1 MSSVYFDPAVGGDGS
16 TVTDDSNATTGL
28 AAGGHRARFV
38 PALAQLVAISN
49 YVKTHAVA
57 VTDAELSALAGLVS
71 AADKLP
77 YFTGSGTAA
86 LADLSAFARTLID
99 DADAG
104 SARATLGLVIGTH
117 VQSLMSKASAAEI
130 NAGTDDAKYI
140 TAKGLT
146 DSNVAFLS
154 DLSGA
159 VTSIV
164 GITGTLAEFNTA
176 LIGADFATG
185 GGTATGTNT
194 GDNAVNSL
202 YSGLVSNATHT
213 GDAVGST
220 ALTVVKI
227 NGVLM
232 SGLTTGILKN
242 TTGTGV
248 PSIATVRTDYAEPT
262 TALATGILKNT
273 TTTGAHSIAIA
284 ADFPTLNQNTTG
296 NAATVTTNANLTGPV
311 TSVGN
316 ATAIA
321 NGAISNAMLA
331 NAAVASLSGTNT
343 GDLTAASQAE
353 METGTESALRAM
365 SPLRV
370 KQAITANAAGAVVLL
385 TAAFTLSST
394 VAASAT
400 LSLSLTGTPLLSGAS
415 IASFEVT
422 PDWGTMSTVTAT
434 GNAGTKN
441 LTATATIGQVLSVS
455 VVAIDNYGN
464 RSAAVVHTTTVATHA
479 APTGTITVTKPASV
493 VQSSTGNQISFTGGT
508 ATDGATITYQIN
520 ATGSPQYTFSK
531 TTAITSGEVV
541 TFSAPA
547 LGAQTNISFTVQ
559 MNDSLGASS
568 TPQSVMITAIIVSV
582 NTPSITAPTNGAT
595 AIGATPTLTTGAF
608 GITGDTDT
616 HYSTD
621 WEIWTGA
628 GRTGSL
634 IWSSINNAANK
645 TTIAVPA
652 ATLSVSTTYYIA
664 VRHKGTTYGYGGY
677 AASSFTTAASFGPT
691 TIGQAYGGGFYA
703 GKIVIGANTYYLI
716 VSPKSSGENSLKQWK
731 TTNDT
736 TTGTLSLNDGLT
748 NSNAMNNASHPAAQF
763 CRGLTIG
770 GYSDWYLPS
779 RDELEICYRNLKPN
793 TTANT
798 VYASRMTNWGVG
810 AYNGVD
816 SQGNGDNDNSNP
828 LGSAYTTSVPTV
840 TSAASFTAGSAEAYG
855 LQYYW
860 ASTELNATNAY
871 VQTFGDGNQGY
882 YGKLTANYARAVR
895 KVLI

>member
-213 GDAVGST
+213 GDATGST

-232 SGLTTGILKN
+232 SGL
-242 TTGTGV
+242 
-248 PSIATVRTDYAEPT
+248 
-262 TALATGILKNT
+262 ATGILKNT
-273 TTTGAHSIAIA
+273 IGTGVPSIAIA

-464 RSAAVVHTTTVATHA
+464 RSAAVVHTATVTAHA
-479 APTGTITVTKPASV
+479 APTGTITVTKPSSV

-531 TTAITSGEVV
+531 TTAIASGEVV

-582 NTPSITAPTNGAT
+582 DTPSITAPTNGAT

-628 GRTGSL
+628 ARTGSL

-645 TTIAVPA
+645 ITIAVPA
-652 ATLSVSTTYYIA
+652 ATLSVSITYYIA
-664 VRHKGTTYGYGGY
+664 VRHKGTTYGYSGY

-716 VSPKSSGENSLKQWK
+716 VSPKSSGENLSKQWK

-779 RDELEICYRNLKPN
+779 RDELEICYRNLKPD

-810 AYNGVD
+810 AGVYNGVD

-828 LGSAYTTSVPTV
+828 LGSAYTTSVPIQTTASAFTTGNAEV
-840 TSAASFTAGSAEAYG
+840 FSTS
-855 LQYYW
+855 YYW
-860 ASTELNATNAY
+860 ASTEFNATTAWLQPFSNGYAANGLTKGTAY
-871 VQTFGDGNQGY
+871 
-882 YGKLTANYARAVR
+882 YARAVR